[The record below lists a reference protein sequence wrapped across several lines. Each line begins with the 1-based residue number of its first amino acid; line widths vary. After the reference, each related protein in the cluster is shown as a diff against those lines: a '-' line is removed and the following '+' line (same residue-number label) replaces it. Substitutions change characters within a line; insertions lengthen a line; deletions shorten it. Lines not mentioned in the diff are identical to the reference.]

1 MVKKLT
7 KHGNSLALVIDK
19 PILELLNIDQ
29 ETPLEVVTDGKRLTI
44 APAQTSAR
52 RKRFDDAQSLAHRRY
67 GRAFKRLAE

>member
-44 APAQTSAR
+44 SPAQMSAR
-52 RKRFDDAQSLAHRRY
+52 RKRFDKAQSLAHRRY